1 MYSLLKHHLMK
12 SSQHLLRRIVSVFSL
27 FACVWIG
34 YFFAD
39 SFLFVSASEQ
49 NTVAPDCVLST
60 TTCNFSNATA
70 TLESDT
76 VEPLVPSTLS
86 VNTESEAPYLLVA
99 LEGVEMNMG
108 IYKLK
113 LVKTNKNQF
122 QGDVMLPICMDAEM
136 TWRGSISSPDKSIS
150 LPIDV
155 RMVR

>member
-12 SSQHLLRRIVSVFSL
+12 SSQHPLRRFVSVFSL

-39 SFLFVSASEQ
+39 SFLFASANEQ
-49 NTVAPDCVLST
+49 SNVAPDCVLST
-60 TTCNFSNATA
+60 TTCDFSNASA
-70 TLESDT
+70 TLANDT

-86 VNTESEAPYLLVA
+86 VNADSEASYLLVE

>member
-1 MYSLLKHHLMK
+1 MK
-12 SSQHLLRRIVSVFSL
+12 SSQHPLRRFVSLFSL

-39 SFLFVSASEQ
+39 SILFASANEQ
-49 NTVAPDCVLST
+49 NDVASDCVLST
-60 TTCNFSNATA
+60 TACDFTNATA
-70 TLESDT
+70 TLENDT

-86 VNTESEAPYLLVA
+86 VNTESEAPYLLVE

-122 QGDVMLPICMDAEM
+122 KGDVMLPICMDAEM
-136 TWRGSISSPDKSIS
+136 TWRGTISSPDKSIS